1 VIAVFE
7 ALKIVNSGMQ
17 LHQTWMDA
25 ISDNVANINTVRS
38 TRQAAFQAR
47 YVLAQAAEN
56 GGPGVAIGGGVS
68 GGVSVAGV
76 ALGSAEGRLV
86 YSPDHPLA
94 DEKGYIRLPD
104 IDLGEQM
111 TDMIMAQRGYQA
123 NAANLDRIRASY
135 QAALQMGRG

>member
-1 VIAVFE
+1 VTAVFE
-7 ALKIVNSGMQ
+7 ALHIVNSGMQ
-17 LHQTWMDA
+17 LHQAWMDA

-47 YVLAQAAEN
+47 YVIAQAAEN
-56 GGPGVAIGGGVS
+56 GGTGAGVR
-68 GGVSVAGV
+68 VAGT
-76 ALGSAEGRLV
+76 ALGDAQGRLV
-86 YSPDHPLA
+86 YNPGHPLA
-94 DEKGYIRLPD
+94 DAKGYVRLPD

-135 QAALQMGRG
+135 QAAIQMGKN

>member
-17 LHQTWMDA
+17 LHQAWMDA

-47 YVLAQAAEN
+47 YVLAQATEN
-56 GGPGVAIGGGVS
+56 AGPGAATGGGVA
-68 GGVSVAGV
+68 VAGV
-76 ALGSAEGRLV
+76 ALGSAQGRLV

-94 DEKGYIRLPD
+94 DAKGYVRLPD

-111 TDMIMAQRGYQA
+111 TDMIMAQRGYQV

-135 QAALQMGRG
+135 QAALQMGRS

>member
-1 VIAVFE
+1 MFE

-17 LHQTWMDA
+17 LHQAWMDA

-38 TRQAAFQAR
+38 TRQSAFQAR

-56 GGPGVAIGGGVS
+56 GGPGTAGGH
-68 GGVSVAGV
+68 GVSVAGE

-86 YSPDHPLA
+86 YQPDHPLA
-94 DEKGYIRLPD
+94 DAKGYVRMPD

-135 QAALQMGRG
+135 QAAIQMGKS

>member
-1 VIAVFE
+1 MFE

-17 LHQTWMDA
+17 LHQAWMDA

-38 TRQAAFQAR
+38 TRQSAFQAR
-47 YVLAQAAEN
+47 YVIAQAAEN
-56 GGPGVAIGGGVS
+56 GGPGVGTDIGAA
-68 GGVSVAGV
+68 GVSVAGE

-94 DEKGYIRLPD
+94 DAKGYVRMPD

-135 QAALQMGRG
+135 QAALQMGKN

>member
-1 VIAVFE
+1 MFE
-7 ALKIVNSGMQ
+7 ALQTVNSGMQ
-17 LHQTWMDA
+17 LHQAWMDA

-56 GGPGVAIGGGVS
+56 GGTGEGVR
-68 GGVSVAGV
+68 VAGIQ
-76 ALGSAEGRLV
+76 LGSAQGRLV
-86 YSPDHPLA
+86 HNPDHPLA
-94 DEKGYIRLPD
+94 DAKGYVRMPD

-135 QAALQMGRG
+135 QAAIQMGKS

>member
-1 VIAVFE
+1 MGMFG
-7 ALKIVNSGMQ
+7 ALDAASSGVA
-17 LHQTWMDA
+17 LGRTWMDA

-56 GGPGVAIGGGVS
+56 GGTGAGVT
-68 GGVSVAGV
+68 VAGV
-76 ALGSAEGRLV
+76 ELGSAQGRLV
-86 YSPDHPLA
+86 YNPDHPLA
-94 DEKGYIRLPD
+94 DAKGYVRMPD

-135 QAALQMGRG
+135 QAAIQMGKS

>member
-1 VIAVFE
+1 VFE
-7 ALKIVNSGMQ
+7 ALHIVNSGMQ
-17 LHQTWMDA
+17 VHQAWMDA

-47 YVLAQAAEN
+47 YVLAQAAED
-56 GGPGVAIGGGVS
+56 GGTGAGVR
-68 GGVSVAGV
+68 VAGTG
-76 ALGSAEGRLV
+76 LGDAQGRLV
-86 YSPDHPLA
+86 YNPDHPLA
-94 DEKGYIRLPD
+94 DAKGYVRMPD

-135 QAALQMGRG
+135 QAAIQMGKS

>member
-17 LHQTWMDA
+17 LHQAWMDA

-56 GGPGVAIGGGVS
+56 GGPGVATG

-76 ALGSAEGRLV
+76 ALGSAQGRLV

>member
-1 VIAVFE
+1 VTAVFE

-17 LHQTWMDA
+17 LHQAWMDA

-56 GGPGVAIGGGVS
+56 GGPGVATGA
-68 GGVSVAGV
+68 GVSVAGV
-76 ALGSAEGRLV
+76 ALGSAQGRLV

-94 DEKGYIRLPD
+94 DAKGYVRLPD

-135 QAALQMGRG
+135 QAALQMGRS

>member
-1 VIAVFE
+1 MIAVFE

-17 LHQTWMDA
+17 LHQAWMDA

-47 YVLAQAAEN
+47 YVLAQSAEN
-56 GGPGVAIGGGVS
+56 GGPGAATGGGVN
-68 GGVSVAGV
+68 VAGV
-76 ALGSAEGRLV
+76 ALGSAQGRLV

-94 DEKGYIRLPD
+94 DAKGYVRLPD

-135 QAALQMGRG
+135 QAALQMGRS

>member
-17 LHQTWMDA
+17 LHQAWMDA

-56 GGPGVAIGGGVS
+56 GGPDVGTGGGVR
-68 GGVSVAGV
+68 VAGV
-76 ALGSAEGRLV
+76 ALGSAQGRLV

-94 DEKGYIRLPD
+94 DTKGYVRLPD

-135 QAALQMGRG
+135 QAAIQMGKS

>member
-1 VIAVFE
+1 MFE
-7 ALKIVNSGMQ
+7 ALRIVDSGMQ
-17 LHQTWMDA
+17 LHQAWMDA

-47 YVLAQAAEN
+47 FVLAQAAEN
-56 GGPGVAIGGGVS
+56 GGTG
-68 GGVSVAGV
+68 AGV
-76 ALGSAEGRLV
+76 RVVGTALGSAQGRV
-86 YSPDHPLA
+86 VHAPGDPLA
-94 DEKGYIRLPD
+94 DADGNVRMPD

>member
-1 VIAVFE
+1 MFE

-17 LHQTWMDA
+17 LHQAWMDA

-47 YVLAQAAEN
+47 YVIAQAAED
-56 GGPGVAIGGGVS
+56 GVTGAGVE
-68 GGVSVAGV
+68 VAGT
-76 ALGSAEGRLV
+76 ALGSAQGRLV
-86 YSPDHPLA
+86 YNPGHPLA
-94 DEKGYIRLPD
+94 DAKGYVRLPD

-135 QAALQMGRG
+135 QAALQMGKS

>member
-1 VIAVFE
+1 MTAVFE

-17 LHQTWMDA
+17 VHQAWMDA

-47 YVLAQAAEN
+47 YVIAQAAEN
-56 GGPGVAIGGGVS
+56 GGTGAGVT
-68 GGVSVAGV
+68 VAGT
-76 ALGSAEGRLV
+76 ALGSATGRLV
-86 YSPDHPLA
+86 YNPDHPLA
-94 DEKGYIRLPD
+94 DAKGYVRLPD

-135 QAALQMGRG
+135 QAALQMGKN

>member
-1 VIAVFE
+1 MFE
-7 ALKIVNSGMQ
+7 ALQTVNSGMQ
-17 LHQTWMDA
+17 LHQAWMDA

-56 GGPGVAIGGGVS
+56 GGTGEGVR
-68 GGVSVAGV
+68 VAGIQ
-76 ALGSAEGRLV
+76 LGSAQGRLV
-86 YSPDHPLA
+86 YNPDHPLA
-94 DEKGYIRLPD
+94 DAKGYVRMPD

-135 QAALQMGRG
+135 QAAIQMGKS

>member
-1 VIAVFE
+1 MFE
-7 ALKIVNSGMQ
+7 ALQTVNSGMQ
-17 LHQTWMDA
+17 LHQAWMDA

-56 GGPGVAIGGGVS
+56 GATGAGVR
-68 GGVSVAGV
+68 VAGIE
-76 ALGSAEGRLV
+76 LGSAQGRLV
-86 YSPDHPLA
+86 YNPGHPLA
-94 DEKGYIRLPD
+94 DAKGYVRMPD

-111 TDMIMAQRGYQA
+111 TDMIMAERGYQA
-123 NAANLDRIRASY
+123 NAANLDRVRATY

>member
-1 VIAVFE
+1 VISVFE

-17 LHQTWMDA
+17 LHQAWMDA

-56 GGPGVAIGGGVS
+56 GGPGVAG

-76 ALGSAEGRLV
+76 ALGNAEGRLV
-86 YSPDHPLA
+86 HSPDHPLA
-94 DEKGYIRLPD
+94 DENGYVRLPD
-104 IDLGEQM
+104 IDLAEQM

-135 QAALQMGRG
+135 QAALQMGRS